1 MKSSLAYISALV
13 ALSYATVT
21 LLDPSD
27 YVDLEADTNDNVLAA
42 DYENPGATYQT
53 ITITGPY
60 YFFDNE
66 TILARETYS
75 VDKNDTS
82 VIVITEES
90 NINMTYIDVIKN
102 GYASSL
108 NQASFYGANAAIN
121 VANASVSY
129 IDHSNITTRNGAANI
144 YAYGTNTTVFVT
156 NTDLYSSGPCA
167 HGLYA
172 SGNGTI
178 YASNVR
184 QYSGGIRSSAFAGD
198 GPAGYLYISDSI
210 AHTAERGSAIFYA
223 LGEAY
228 ATNIVGIADNSP
240 SLFSDGGQKSVFENV
255 DFTAGLLAGT
265 VLFCSQPRETGASLS
280 FSNSRLT
287 TTGENMPGLW
297 FGNIIAEVQILAT
310 TINTTSGILVVA
322 NSSRITPEF
331 DYFAGA
337 EYSSYVLPA
346 IVDIAVSS
354 SELEGDLV
362 TYNGSSI
369 TWTLGDYSTWTG
381 TAYSKNGEGTVG
393 VNLDATSKWV
403 VTADTVVQ
411 NITVA
416 NLSSIVD
423 QGYSISYNLSSS
435 ANAWLNGGTVQLF
448 GGGKLTPS

>member
-1 MKSSLAYISALV
+1 MRSSFTHISAFV
-13 ALSYATVT
+13 ALSHAAVT

-27 YVDLEADTNDNVLAA
+27 YLDLGVDADDNALAA

-53 ITITGPY
+53 IAITGPH

-66 TILARETYS
+66 TTLARETYT
-75 VDKNDTS
+75 VDQNDTS

-90 NINMTYIDVIKN
+90 NIDMTYIDVIKN

-144 YAYGTNTTVFVT
+144 YAYGTNTTVVVT
-156 NTDLYSSGPCA
+156 NTDLYSSGP
-167 HGLYA
+167 LL
-172 SGNGTI
+172 
-178 YASNVR
+178 
-184 QYSGGIRSSAFAGD
+184 GGIRSSAFAGD
-198 GPAGYLYISDSI
+198 GPAGYLHISDSV

-228 ATNIVGIADNSP
+228 ATNVVGIADHSP
-240 SLFSDGGQKSVFENV
+240 GLFSDGGQKSAFDNV

-280 FSNSRLT
+280 F
-287 TTGENMPGLW
+287 
-297 FGNIIAEVQILAT
+297 IQILAT
-310 TINTTSGILVVA
+310 MINTISGILVVA

-369 TWTLGDYSTWTG
+369 TWTLGD
-381 TAYSKNGEGTVG
+381 
-393 VNLDATSKWV
+393 
-403 VTADTVVQ
+403 
-411 NITVA
+411 
-416 NLSSIVD
+416 
-423 QGYSISYNLSSS
+423 
-435 ANAWLNGGTVQLF
+435 
-448 GGGKLTPS
+448 